1 MKVKVIKMANT
12 NKRYEPEF
20 KKKMVRLVLEEGRTI
35 ASVNKEYNLGEG
47 TVRSW
52 IRQFEEECEKNPEI
66 KETKDIYEE
75 NRRLRKKLEEAEK
88 EKKKQQILSIY
99 YEYDRRPG
107 YRRMVIFLRRKGKII
122 LHSDQGSQYTSRAFT
137 EFCKGKGIQQSTSK
151 AGCPYDNS
159 PMESFYGTCLTISV
173 FQTCLAPVTRIT
185 LKKSLSFK
193 NLRSSSRVIYFIT
206 HLRIFMKIYD

>member
-1 MKVKVIKMANT
+1 
-12 NKRYEPEF
+12 
-20 KKKMVRLVLEEGRTI
+20 MVRLVLEEGRTL

-75 NRRLRKKLEEAEK
+75 NRILRKGNRLEQYQFIDQYHNEFGVRWLLARFHIYPNSYYNYKKNRKAGYLADK

-107 YRRMVIFLRRKGKII
+107 YRMMVIFLRRKGKNY
-122 LHSDQGSQYTSRAFT
+122 SA
-137 EFCKGKGIQQSTSK
+137 
-151 AGCPYDNS
+151 
-159 PMESFYGTCLTISV
+159 
-173 FQTCLAPVTRIT
+173 
-185 LKKSLSFK
+185 
-193 NLRSSSRVIYFIT
+193 
-206 HLRIFMKIYD
+206 